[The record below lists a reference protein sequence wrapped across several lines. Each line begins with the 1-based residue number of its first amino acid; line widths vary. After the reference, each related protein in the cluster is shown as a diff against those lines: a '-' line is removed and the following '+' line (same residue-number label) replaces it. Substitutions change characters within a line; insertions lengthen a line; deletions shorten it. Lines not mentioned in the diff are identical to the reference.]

1 MEFCRPSTVRK
12 ACLIQSGTPVSLNQV
27 VAFEPMIQHL
37 SRQIFALVLAIA
49 VLFPASVTAAE
60 NWLEVSALLAPKG
73 ALDFTPNGTQPG
85 LAWSLEDPESC
96 ASCHHGYT
104 PGQQSYFPHNSWSGS
119 MMANAMR
126 DPLFWAA
133 LDVANK
139 DVPGVGD
146 YCLRCHTPP
155 GWFAGRVQKDG
166 NGGMVGAAGPN
177 GCALVGKYDRP
188 DYKNNDYA
196 GVTCHFCHRMMP
208 NGPNG
213 EPTLIGNANAWIDNA
228 TTCTNPDGSSY
239 GGPCR
244 RGPYTYSNGMLE
256 APHGWKKSEFHEQSE
271 LCASC
276 HDVST
281 PDTSA
286 GPLKTLI
293 LEGGV
298 TTTRPMPI
306 ERTYSEWK
314 QSAFADVIFRNG
326 FDSSLPGMPA
336 TATAQTCQSCHMRIS
351 ENPNARA
358 CQQNPAGS
366 RTGNLPV
373 HEFAGANAWVPQII
387 KSLYGGPSGL
397 DREADYDRTTA
408 LARQMLVSGALTE
421 TSITAYTAPT
431 ASVTGSIT
439 VRVKV
444 TNLSGHKLPTGYA
457 EGRRMW
463 LNVKVRDIN
472 NALVAESAAYDPV
485 TGILTEDPQAKVYET
500 LQGIWNTSPP
510 AFCQTEVAGKK
521 QFHFVLNNCIAKDNR
536 IPPLGF
542 RPKTPG
548 DPNGDELRPVAYS
561 YPETSPGSGTLVNYD
576 VTNYTFALP
585 ANTPRPLVVDSRLNF
600 QISSKEYIEF
610 LRDEALNVPVTPSEN
625 TMCSGGPDRPFD
637 VGPQGL
643 SRGAFMFQLWSDPI
657 YGKSPP
663 EITGNASS
671 ASTPN

>member
-1 MEFCRPSTVRK
+1 
-12 ACLIQSGTPVSLNQV
+12 
-27 VAFEPMIQHL
+27 MIQHF
-37 SRQIFALVLAIA
+37 RRRIFALVLAIT
-49 VLFPASVTAAE
+49 VIFPASVTAAE
-60 NWLEVSALLAPKG
+60 NWLDVSALLAPQG
-73 ALDFTPNGTQPG
+73 TPIDFTPHGTQPG
-85 LAWSLEDPESC
+85 LAWSLEDPEGC
-96 ASCHHGYT
+96 AGCHRGYT
-104 PGQQSYFPHNSWSGS
+104 PGQRDYFPHNSWSGS

-126 DPLFWAA
+126 DPIFWAA

-155 GWFAGRVQKDG
+155 GWFGGRVQKDG
-166 NGGMVGAAGPN
+166 DGGSVGPSGPN

-228 TTCTNPDGSSY
+228 TSCTNPDGSSY

-244 RGPYTYSNGMLE
+244 RGPYTYSNGLLE
-256 APHGWKKSEFHEQSE
+256 PPHGWTKSAFHETSE

-314 QSAFADVIFRNG
+314 QSTFADVIFRNG
-326 FDSSLPGMPA
+326 FDSTLTGTPA
-336 TATAQTCQSCHMRIS
+336 IAKSQTCQSCHMRIS
-351 ENPNARA
+351 QAPTAKV
-358 CQQNPAGS
+358 CQQNPNGS

-387 KSLYGGPSGL
+387 KSLYGGPDGL
-397 DREADYDRTTA
+397 DRETDYDRTTA
-408 LARQMLVSGALTE
+408 LAREMLMSGALTE

-431 ASVTGSIT
+431 ASVAGSMT

-463 LNVKVRDIN
+463 LNVKIRDNN
-472 NALVAESAAYDPV
+472 NAVVAESAVYDPV
-485 TGILTEDPQAKVYET
+485 TGILTEDAQAKVYET
-500 LQGIWNTSPP
+500 LQGIWDTTPP
-510 AFCQTEVAGKK
+510 ASCRTEVAGKK

-542 RPKTPG
+542 RPKSLG

-561 YPETSPGSGTLVNYD
+561 YPETSPGSGALVNYD
-576 VTNYTFALP
+576 VTDYTFTLP
-585 ANTPRPLVVDSRLNF
+585 ANTPRPIRVDARLNF

-610 LRDEALNVPVTPSEN
+610 LRDQALIAPVTPAEN
-625 TMCSGGPDRPFD
+625 TLCTGGPNRPFD
-637 VGPQGL
+637 VGPQGQ
-643 SRGAFMFQLWSDPI
+643 SRGAFMFQLWSDPG